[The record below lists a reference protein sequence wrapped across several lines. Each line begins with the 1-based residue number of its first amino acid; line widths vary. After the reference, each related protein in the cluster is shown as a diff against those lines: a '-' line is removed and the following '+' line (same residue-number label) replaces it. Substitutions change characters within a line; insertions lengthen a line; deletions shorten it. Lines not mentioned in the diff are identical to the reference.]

1 MAVPHQL
8 LCVKH
13 MYICYRGLIII
24 FMHKKIYFCMQTY
37 VKEVAVILVAVC
49 RRVDIVREVN
59 PALVRKSSR

>member
-1 MAVPHQL
+1 
-8 LCVKH
+8 
-13 MYICYRGLIII
+13 
-24 FMHKKIYFCMQTY
+24 MQTY